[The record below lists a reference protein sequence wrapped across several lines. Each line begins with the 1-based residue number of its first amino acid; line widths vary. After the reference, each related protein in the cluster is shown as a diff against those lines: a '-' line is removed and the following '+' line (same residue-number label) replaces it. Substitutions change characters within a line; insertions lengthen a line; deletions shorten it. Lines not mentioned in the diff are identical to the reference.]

1 MTEQENLNL
10 AIYILSAFQ
19 RDHINIRVFDTNTM
33 TAAKTNTFSYRAIYK
48 LLKDAKKE
56 NILAEIPKDIIK
68 KVREEL
74 GIIKRGGIPNI
85 KRRTPPVAL
94 NAMFVLTE
102 KGAEYIENYILDN
115 IVNSDEQFVHNAL
128 ESSIMALSD
137 LRANPERLV
146 AEFARTRLLAAEGA
160 GELKKVIASDN
171 TIDFML
177 IDYTNDFMDFIP
189 PDFFVLQNSKRGVMI
204 YLLNGSK
211 DIKKVAESSA
221 TIVPHIDTALWP
233 VSPKLTPET
242 VKRYSTKFTF
252 IFDMNNS
259 VNMNF
264 IETNKKEVKL
274 K

>member
-1 MTEQENLNL
+1 MTEQENVNL

-33 TAAKTNTFSYRAIYK
+33 TADRTNTFSYRAIYK

-56 NILAEIPKDIIK
+56 NILVEIPKDILKEVRKELELVK
-68 KVREEL
+68 K
-74 GIIKRGGIPNI
+74 GGIPNVE
-85 KRRTPPVAL
+85 KRTPPVL
-94 NAMFVLTE
+94 NTMFVLTE
-102 KGAEYIENYILDN
+102 KGAKYIEDYILDN
-115 IVNSDEQFVHNAL
+115 IVNSDEQFVHNVL
-128 ESSIMALSD
+128 EGSIMELSE
-137 LRANPERLV
+137 LRANPEQLV

-160 GELKKVIASDN
+160 GEFKKVIASDN

-177 IDYTNDFMDFIP
+177 IDYTSDFLDFIP

-211 DIKKVAESSA
+211 DIEKVAESS
-221 TIVPHIDTALWP
+221 TVIVPHIDTALWP
-233 VSPKLTPET
+233 VSSRLTPEI

-252 IFDMNNS
+252 IFDMNSS
-259 VNMNF
+259 VNVNF
-264 IETNKKEVKL
+264 IETKKKEVKL